1 MSNRGTIQVTQD
13 AWHLRLYD
21 WYIADNPW
29 SAKQQEDLCHY
40 FWTNARAVK
49 EWFLHVG
56 LVFGIAPV
64 WFAIAFAVIASLA
77 YGYTQWPAPTIIVLF
92 CLAIAVILVI
102 CAYLLRELIGWIG
115 DQYPWIFTTLKWL
128 TSPVWLPFW
137 LTYLGL
143 SEVNEYCELNFDHSL
158 VGSFFLVRRFW
169 VITPFTITCAGMYAL
184 LVLQFGIEAVW
195 AVTLQLLWALAPY
208 MLGVV
213 LGTPLIVGV
222 SLLTSYLKE
231 KITDWSYNREV
242 AKRSAQQSA
251 ELSGTPVKPRIV
263 GTSSYRMVFT
273 YLKAIKERFCPYIE
287 IVRN

>member
-64 WFAIAFAVIASLA
+64 WFAIALTAIVSLA
-77 YGYTQWPAPTIIVLF
+77 YSYTQWPAPTIIVLF
-92 CLAIAVILVI
+92 CLGAAVTLVL
-102 CAYLLRELIGWIG
+102 CAFLLRGLLSLIGHR
-115 DQYPWIFTTLKWL
+115 YRWIFTAFKWL

-143 SEVNEYCELNFDHSL
+143 SEVNEYCERNFDHSL
-158 VGSFFLVRRFW
+158 VGSFFLVHRFW
-169 VITPFTITCAGMYAL
+169 VITPFTVTFAGLYAL

-195 AVTLQLLWALAPY
+195 AVTMILFWQLAPTV
-208 MLGVV
+208 LGVFIASFV
-213 LGTPLIVGV
+213 LAAVMIFF
-222 SLLTSYLKE
+222 SYLKE
-231 KITDWSYNREV
+231 KIIDWYYDRKF
-242 AKRSAQQSA
+242 AKRQAQLAS
-251 ELSGTPVKPRIV
+251 ETPETTKPR
-263 GTSSYRMVFT
+263 GTSSYRMVFA
-273 YLKAIKERFCPYIE
+273 YLKALKERFCPYIE
-287 IVRN
+287 IVRA